1 VALRDDERP
10 QGGEPELPVDLR
22 APSGDPWQRLRV
34 PSGWHAVSE
43 LAREAHATLPALAE
57 RIVECVA
64 EEIPAYRARPVPRED
79 LAGSVRRNV
88 EMILLGLAERRDP
101 TVEEIAV
108 RRELGTRRALQGLP
122 VDALLGAYHVGYREL
137 WLALVRAV
145 PPGDEHSATQLLTA
159 ATLVWSWVHQLT
171 DAIAAAHAATVRSI
185 EARAVGARQRFVEL
199 LMAGDLGGAEADRL
213 ARSLGFDPAA
223 AFAVTVLRGATGE
236 LDAVD
241 LQRAV
246 DDLSG
251 RHAVAARGPLLVT
264 VSQAGHDRGSVAD
277 ACRDVFPDASL
288 AVGAERRGLGGAR
301 DSLTDAELTL
311 AVIEGGTTGTF
322 EDAWLWAT
330 LRGAATRL
338 RPLLAP
344 GFEVAE
350 THPHLA
356 EAVEAFAGGGFS
368 VSEAARR
375 LSLHANTVS
384 YRLDRWTE
392 LTGWDPR
399 RFPGL
404 VRSVAALRLRE
415 RPTTGAGP
423 S

>member
-1 VALRDDERP
+1 VVARDGERLRETD
-10 QGGEPELPVDLR
+10 PELPADLR
-22 APSGDPWQRLRV
+22 PPRGDPWQRLRV
-34 PSGWHAVSE
+34 PSGWQAVSE
-43 LAREAHATLPALAE
+43 LARGTHATLPTLTE
-57 RIVECVA
+57 RIVDCVA
-64 EEIPAYRARPVPRED
+64 EEIPAYRAGPVPRED
-79 LAGSVRRNV
+79 LAGSVHRNV
-88 EMILLGLAERRDP
+88 EMILLGLAERREP
-101 TVEEIAV
+101 TADEIAV

-145 PPGDEHSATQLLTA
+145 PRGDEHSATQLLTA

-199 LMAGDLGGAEADRL
+199 LVAGDLGGDEADRL

-223 AFAVTVLRGATGE
+223 TFTVTVLRGAAGE

-246 DDLSG
+246 EGLAG

-264 VSQAGHDRGSVAD
+264 VSQASHDRGSVID
-277 ACRDVFPDASL
+277 ACRDAFPGASL
-288 AVGAERRGLGGAR
+288 AVGAERPGLGGAR

-311 AVIEGGTTGTF
+311 AVLGVGTAGTF

-344 GFEVAE
+344 GFEVAAA
-350 THPHLA
+350 HPHLA
-356 EAVEAFAGGGFS
+356 EAVEAFAGAGFS

-404 VRSVAALRLRE
+404 VRSLAALHLRD
-415 RPTTGAGP
+415 
-423 S
+423 